1 MGLAEGSLV
10 LEGEPRAPRYSTSY
24 SHSTKVRAAPTNRN
38 FCEPPFVPPF
48 NVVVSKASEWLIVVG
63 GCVFISMLGL
73 SAYWEPDIR
82 WLHFFQA
89 WMYLATIVLAHR
101 RNRWGYF
108 IGFSAA
114 GLWIYA
120 NLFATT
126 FFFNGLQQL
135 SRWVHTGRLER
146 ADLLIAVPAWFS
158 NLLVVIGCIWGY
170 SQVPTRSLRDAG
182 RLLVSFALT
191 TGFFALDMALFQP
204 KYLGLFPRML
214 HPHLP

>member
-1 MGLAEGSLV
+1 M
-10 LEGEPRAPRYSTSY
+10 
-24 SHSTKVRAAPTNRN
+24 N
-38 FCEPPFVPPF
+38 FCASQYVSSPI
-48 NVVVSKASEWLIVVG
+48 VSKAPEWLIVVG
-63 GCVFISMLGL
+63 GCVFMLMLGL

-89 WMYLATIVLAHR
+89 WMYVATIVLGLR
-101 RNRWGYF
+101 RNSWGYF

-114 GLWIYA
+114 GLWIYT

-126 FFFNGLQQL
+126 FFLNGLQQL
-135 SRWVHTGRLER
+135 SQWVHTGHLER

-158 NLLVVIGCIWGY
+158 NLLVVIGCAWGY
-170 SQVPTRSLRDAG
+170 VRVPTLSLRDAG
-182 RLLVSFALT
+182 RFLVTFALT

-204 KYLGLFPRML
+204 RYLGLFPRML

>member
-1 MGLAEGSLV
+1 ML
-10 LEGEPRAPRYSTSY
+10 
-24 SHSTKVRAAPTNRN
+24 
-38 FCEPPFVPPF
+38 
-48 NVVVSKASEWLIVVG
+48 
-63 GCVFISMLGL
+63 MLGL

-89 WMYLATIVLAHR
+89 WMYVATIMLGIR
-101 RNRWGYF
+101 RNLWGYF

-126 FFFNGLQQL
+126 FFLNGLQQL
-135 SRWVHTGRLER
+135 SQWVHTGHLER

-158 NLLVVIGCIWGY
+158 NLLVVIGCAWGY
-170 SQVPTRSLRDAG
+170 FRVPTQSLRDAG
-182 RLLVSFALT
+182 RFLVTFALT

-204 KYLGLFPRML
+204 RYLSLFPRML

>member
-1 MGLAEGSLV
+1 M
-10 LEGEPRAPRYSTSY
+10 P
-24 SHSTKVRAAPTNRN
+24 TKCN
-38 FCEPPFVPPF
+38 FCASQFVSF
-48 NVVVSKASEWLIVVG
+48 VIVSKAPEWLIIVG

-89 WMYLATIVLAHR
+89 WMYVATIVLAHR

-126 FFFNGLQQL
+126 FFFNL
-135 SRWVHTGRLER
+135 SYAPWL
-146 ADLLIAVPAWFS
+146 
-158 NLLVVIGCIWGY
+158 
-170 SQVPTRSLRDAG
+170 AG
-182 RLLVSFALT
+182 I
-191 TGFFALDMALFQP
+191 
-204 KYLGLFPRML
+204 
-214 HPHLP
+214 

>member
-1 MGLAEGSLV
+1 MNRGAGWHHNYQQLLSALMPGVGTHYYRLPPEDRPIGPLAVYPSKATPAVLPSERRVLSSWKANREPSGLSAHILQPFHETEGRQQSGTFV
-10 LEGEPRAPRYSTSY
+10 HPSSY
-24 SHSTKVRAAPTNRN
+24 SY
-38 FCEPPFVPPF
+38 
-48 NVVVSKASEWLIVVG
+48 VVSKASEWLIVAS

-89 WMYLATIVLAHR
+89 WMYVATIVLAHR

-126 FFFNGLQQL
+126 FFFNGPVLKTLRQ
-135 SRWVHTGRLER
+135 VGRRCPLR
-146 ADLLIAVPAWFS
+146 VRMRRCLGRRCFS
-158 NLLVVIGCIWGY
+158 GC
-170 SQVPTRSLRDAG
+170 
-182 RLLVSFALT
+182 
-191 TGFFALDMALFQP
+191 
-204 KYLGLFPRML
+204 
-214 HPHLP
+214 

>member
-1 MGLAEGSLV
+1 
-10 LEGEPRAPRYSTSY
+10 
-24 SHSTKVRAAPTNRN
+24 
-38 FCEPPFVPPF
+38 
-48 NVVVSKASEWLIVVG
+48 
-63 GCVFISMLGL
+63 MLGL

-89 WMYLATIVLAHR
+89 WMYVATIVLVHR

-135 SRWVHTGRLER
+135 SHWVHTGRLER

-158 NLLVVIGCIWGY
+158 NLLVVIGCVWGY
-170 SQVPTRSLRDAG
+170 FQVPTRSLRDAG
-182 RLLVSFALT
+182 RLLVSFHLT

-204 KYLGLFPRML
+204 RYLGLFPRML